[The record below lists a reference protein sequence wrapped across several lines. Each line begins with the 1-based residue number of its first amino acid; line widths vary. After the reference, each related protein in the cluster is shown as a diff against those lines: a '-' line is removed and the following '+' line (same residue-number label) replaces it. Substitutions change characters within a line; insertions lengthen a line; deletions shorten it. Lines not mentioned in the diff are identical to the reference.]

1 MILDRARALAETF
14 EPIELDELVEAASLQ
29 TRIDCK
35 YVVTWAAFEQ
45 LARDLATSHVMLDI
59 AGDRLFTYDTVYFDT
74 RALQTYRDHVQRRR
88 KRFKC
93 RSRRYVETDRY
104 VFEVKLKGLRGSTV
118 KRALVYDRAA
128 HGSVDAQARAFMNDC
143 LLEEY
148 GHALT
153 EELVPTLRTTYRRM
167 TFARRDR
174 SERLTC
180 DFHFAANDLPF
191 DPWRRSPGML
201 LGDRV
206 IVEHKS
212 TRDIGATRAA
222 LRALGAHPA
231 SCSKYCLGIALT
243 HPEVAD
249 NDFRGLL
256 RRHFLAGP
264 DARLSGGEQAAAA

>member
-1 MILDRARALAETF
+1 MILSRAHALAAMF
-14 EPIELDELVEAASLQ
+14 DPIGLDDLVEGASLQ

-35 YVVTWAAFEQ
+35 YVATWAAFEQ
-45 LARDLATSHVMLDI
+45 LARDLASSHVMLDI

-74 RALQTYRDHVQRRR
+74 RSLRSYRDHVQRRR

-93 RSRRYVETDRY
+93 RSRRYMETDHY

-118 KRALVYDRAA
+118 KRALPYDRDA
-128 HGSVDAQARAFMNDC
+128 HGSVDAQARAFVDDC

-148 GHALT
+148 GQVLG

-167 TFARRDR
+167 TFARRDC

-191 DPWRRSPGML
+191 APRRPPAML
-201 LGDRV
+201 LPDRV

-212 TRDIGATRAA
+212 GRDIGATRAA
-222 LRALGAHPA
+222 LRALGAQPA

-243 HPEVAD
+243 HPEVVD
-249 NDFRGLL
+249 NDFRALL
-256 RRHFLAGP
+256 RRHFV
-264 DARLSGGEQAAAA
+264 SYGEQAAAA